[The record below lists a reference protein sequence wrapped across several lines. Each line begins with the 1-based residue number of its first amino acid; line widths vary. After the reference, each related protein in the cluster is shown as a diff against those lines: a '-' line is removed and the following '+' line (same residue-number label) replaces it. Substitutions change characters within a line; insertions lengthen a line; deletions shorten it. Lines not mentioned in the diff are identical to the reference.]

1 MMQRRDALGFRDL
14 SNFVLAQ
21 IDWRGELL
29 MLALLIAE
37 SAITYLYLGLL
48 LPELTPPYEP
58 FPAWLIFALFIAGYE
73 LPHLLELLRVWGP
86 LYQLTLIGILIVSFA
101 LTMKFAAFPHVAFW
115 DTTWLLD
122 TVHGLILRPTTAVRP
137 VWAIIAVVAY
147 TWWRGRLR
155 GEPMIDSAYMMLRW
169 GTLAV
174 TIGLLLILMAAPD
187 EAIIRQRMS
196 GAVIIYFAAALTA
209 IGIGRLRLE
218 GIRSGSPLG
227 PRWFATFAAPILSVL
242 LIAILGAAIFSR
254 RFLDTVLIVLGPL
267 LWVIGLIFRL
277 IIILI
282 ALLAFIIIAPIL
294 WFLQR
299 QGFGQFSSD
308 LNIPAVFHSF
318 AGFREFTLNRLNVA
332 DPLRYLVVGIIFF
345 LLISALTRFAFH
357 RRRHWRD
364 TAEEQRESVM
374 SLGEAFSALSLNL
387 GRLFRP
393 WRRDDSLAKL
403 RGDPRWAHTVTIRET
418 YRRLQ
423 QWGARVGVEQPPNA
437 TATEYAPDLAA
448 RFPAA
453 EAAIRTI
460 ITTYTVSRY
469 SGVPATAEEADKV
482 RQAWETLRKLKGT

>member
-1 MMQRRDALGFRDL
+1 MQRQGAFGFRDL
-14 SNFVLAQ
+14 FDFVLVQ
-21 IDWRGELL
+21 VDWRGELL
-29 MLALLIAE
+29 TLALLIAE

-48 LPELTPPYEP
+48 LPELTPPYQT

-86 LYQLTLIGILIVSFA
+86 LYQLTLIVVLVVSFV
-101 LTMKFAAFPHVAFW
+101 LTLKFAAFPHTTFW
-115 DTTWLLD
+115 DTTWLRGA
-122 TVHGLILRPTTAVRP
+122 VHGFILRPTPAIRP
-137 VWAIIAVVAY
+137 VWAVTAVVAY
-147 TWWRGRLR
+147 IWWRGRLR

-174 TIGLLLILMAAPD
+174 AIGLLLILMASPE
-187 EAIIRQRMS
+187 EAIIRERMS

-242 LIAILGAAIFSR
+242 LIAILAAAIFSR
-254 RFLDTVLIVLGPL
+254 RFLDTVLIVLGPI
-267 LWVIGLIFRL
+267 LWVIGLILRL
-277 IIILI
+277 IIILV

-294 WFLQR
+294 WILQR
-299 QGFGQFSSD
+299 EGFGTFSSD

-318 AGFREFTLNRLNVA
+318 TDFREFTLNRLNVA
-332 DPLRYLVVGIIFF
+332 DPLRYLFVGLIFF
-345 LLISALTRFAFH
+345 LIITALTRFAYQ

-364 TAEEQRESVM
+364 TAEEHHESVI
-374 SLGEAFSALSLNL
+374 SLGDAFSNLSLNL

-423 QWGARVGVEQPPNA
+423 RWGARGGVEQAISA
-437 TATEYAPDLAA
+437 TAAEYAPDLAA
-448 RFPAA
+448 RFPTA
-453 EAAIRTI
+453 EAAIQTI
-460 ITTYTVSRY
+460 ISTYTIVRY
-469 SGVPATAEEADKV
+469 SGIPATAEEAADV
-482 RQAWETLRKLKGT
+482 REAWETLRKLKGT

>member
-1 MMQRRDALGFRDL
+1 MERHGALGLHDL
-14 SNFVLAQ
+14 FDFVLAQ
-21 IDWRGELL
+21 VDWRGELL

-48 LPELTPPYEP
+48 LPELTPPYET

-86 LYQLTLIGILIVSFA
+86 LYQLTLIIVLIVSFV
-101 LTMKFAAFPHVAFW
+101 LTLKFAAFPHVAFW
-115 DTTWLLD
+115 DTAWLRD
-122 TVHGLILRPTTAVRP
+122 AVHGFILRPTTATRP
-137 VWAIIAVVAY
+137 VWAVTAVVAY

-174 TIGLLLILMAAPD
+174 AIGLLLILMASPD
-187 EAIIRQRMS
+187 EAVIRQRMS
-196 GAVIIYFAAALTA
+196 GAVIIYFAAALVG

-254 RFLDTVLIVLGPL
+254 RFLDTVLIVLGPI
-267 LWVIGLIFRL
+267 LWLIGLILRL

-294 WFLQR
+294 WLLQR
-299 QGFGQFSSD
+299 EGFGTFSSN
-308 LNIPAVFHSF
+308 LNIPSVFHSF
-318 AGFREFTLNRLNVA
+318 TNFREFTLNRLNVA
-332 DPLRYLVVGIIFF
+332 DPLRYLVVGLVFF
-345 LLISALTRFAFH
+345 LLITALTRFAYH

-364 TAEEQRESVM
+364 TAEEHHESVI
-374 SLGEAFSALSLNL
+374 SLGDALSSLSLNL

-393 WRRDDSLAKL
+393 WRRVDSLAKL
-403 RGDPRWAHTVTIRET
+403 RDDPRWTHTVAIRET

-423 QWGARVGVEQPPNA
+423 RWGARGGVEQAASA
-437 TATEYAPDLAA
+437 TATEYAPDLTA
-448 RFPAA
+448 RFPSAD
-453 EAAIRTI
+453 AAIQTI
-460 ITTYTVSRY
+460 ISTYTIIRY
-469 SGVPATAEEADKV
+469 SGVPATAEEAADV
-482 RQAWETLRKLKGT
+482 RQAWETLRKLKAT